1 MPELPWLPTSLYE
14 RGADLKAD
22 TDTAHIESKKTR
34 QRYAVAK
41 WPFIAYRGRKG
52 RERRG
57 STQVQGNKHI
67 FSPIHH
73 V

>member
-1 MPELPWLPTSLYE
+1 MGHT
-14 RGADLKAD
+14 DLKMKINA
-22 TDTAHIESKKTR
+22 AQIMNQQER
-34 QRYAVAK
+34 QRYAIAK

-52 RERRG
+52 REKS